1 MKVGIIQEP
10 GVFPMMSKSAIWLKK
25 SKMISIERSD
35 GFSSMKKILKQ
46 AKLKMQKGH
55 SIIIFPEGIL
65 KQTSLYARIISTIV
79 MLLIYYLAKKNI
91 LVSVLCSTLFFT
103 LINYYQEFI

>member
-1 MKVGIIQEP
+1 MILENIMLAILVASIATYLCRSLGVLFSTKLTVESWLFDWIKCISIGII
-10 GVFPMMSKSAIWLKK
+10 VAVISK
-25 SKMISIERSD
+25 
-35 GFSSMKKILKQ
+35 
-46 AKLKMQKGH
+46 
-55 SIIIFPEGIL
+55 IIIFPEGIL